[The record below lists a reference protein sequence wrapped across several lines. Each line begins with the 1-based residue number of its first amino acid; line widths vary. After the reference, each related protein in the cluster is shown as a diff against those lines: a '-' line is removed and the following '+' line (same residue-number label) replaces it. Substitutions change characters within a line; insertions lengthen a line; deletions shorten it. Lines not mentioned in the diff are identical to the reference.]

1 MANFYGSAR
10 SNYFEVK
17 DNEVFEKEMAR
28 LPDVTVITQ
37 GELVGIMVD
46 DGDSGCFP
54 SWQYNEDDEI
64 DMEDNE
70 IDIADIVAGHLVD
83 GAVAIFMECG
93 AEKLRYISGWA
104 QAINSKG
111 ECKTISLNDIYD
123 VAAGLTNSMKEITRC
138 EY

>member
-1 MANFYGSAR
+1 MANFYGTAR

-17 DNEVFEKEMAR
+17 DTDAFEAAMAK
-28 LPDVTVITQ
+28 LPDITVVTQ
-37 GELVGIMVD
+37 GELVGIIVD

-54 SWQYNEDDEI
+54 SYAYNADGDVDFEDE
-64 DMEDNE
+64 EV
-70 IDIADIVAGHLVD
+70 DIVAIVAEHLVD
-83 GAVAIFMECG
+83 GAVAIFMEVG
-93 AEKLRYISGWA
+93 AEKLRYTSGWA

-123 VAAGLTNSMKEITRC
+123 LAAGLTTSMKEITRA